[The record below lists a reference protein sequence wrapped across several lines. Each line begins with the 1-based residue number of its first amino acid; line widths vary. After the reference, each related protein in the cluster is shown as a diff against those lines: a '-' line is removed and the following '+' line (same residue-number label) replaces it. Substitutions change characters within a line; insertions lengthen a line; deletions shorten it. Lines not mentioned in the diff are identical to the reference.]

1 MDFKKVDI
9 STYQS
14 NLALVATEIPQN
26 ASSSASLF
34 AKGHAGAT
42 PDMQLCAYSKDA
54 TIYYDL
60 CYLRFSN
67 WDFLAGDENDERYLP
82 KVENVS
88 APAAAFDAAV
98 GALLNATAE
107 RAAED
112 ASRRFATGEEA
123 SGGSVPAIYAL
134 AQCTPDMSPAGC
146 RSCLAN
152 VIQMA
157 HRFFSGSPT
166 GRFIGVRCNY
176 QYGLYQFFSG
186 APLLHL
192 PAPASPPVAPPPAQM
207 LAKSTPPA
215 TAGGGVR

>member
-1 MDFKKVDI
+1 M
-9 STYQS
+9 
-14 NLALVATEIPQN
+14 
-26 ASSSASLF
+26 
-34 AKGHAGAT
+34 
-42 PDMQLCAYSKDA
+42 DA

-60 CYLRFSN
+60 CYIRFSN

-82 KVENVS
+82 KVVNVS
-88 APAAAFDAAV
+88 APAAEFDAAV

-176 QYGLYQFFSG
+176 RYELYQFFSG

-207 LAKSTPPA
+207 LANSTPPA
-215 TAGGGVR
+215 TTVGGVR